1 MYIYDGE
8 HANTQT
14 VIPSLFPGGAQLR
27 RWVTLTRS
35 SPRSSQKNHMW
46 RPSLLGWRPSLGRLE
61 AIAIRFQKLFTED
74 FVELSPE
81 VEHHFGGGAAAMSVY
96 A

>member
-27 RWVTLTRS
+27 RWVTGTARRELV
-35 SPRSSQKNHMW
+35 PRCSHQVFTQVFAKKSHVEAIA
-46 RPSLLGWRPSLGRLE
+46 LRLE
-61 AIAIRFQKLFTED
+61 AVAR
-74 FVELSPE
+74 
-81 VEHHFGGGAAAMSVY
+81 
-96 A
+96 